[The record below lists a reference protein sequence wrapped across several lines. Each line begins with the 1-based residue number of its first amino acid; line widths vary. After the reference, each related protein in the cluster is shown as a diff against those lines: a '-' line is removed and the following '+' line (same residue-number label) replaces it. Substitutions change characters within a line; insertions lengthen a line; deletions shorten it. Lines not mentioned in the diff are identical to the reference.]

1 VALRLGRED
10 SLVTALI
17 PALADRIKLSKS
29 MPNVR
34 FECKRNFVLFNRILR
49 REFFCRCSG
58 SPLPVCRLIFCR
70 YASAMPAHI
79 CRYAGS
85 SMPVCRIIF
94 AGTPAYL
101 CRYTGSFSADN
112 PGSSLPVCAGS
123 SPPIF
128 RRLGHL
134 GVAVRGKFFGT
145 KSVNIQRSPIFMRG

>member
-49 REFFCRCSG
+49 REFFADVPAHLCLYAG
-58 SPLPVCRLIFCR
+58 SYFAAMLPLCRLIF
-70 YASAMPAHI
+70 AAMPAHL

-85 SMPVCRIIF
+85 SLPVRRLIF
-94 AGTPAYL
+94 AGTPAHSPPIIRAHL
-101 CRYTGSFSADN
+101 CRYVPAH
-112 PGSSLPVCAGS
+112 L
-123 SPPIF
+123 
-128 RRLGHL
+128 RRYS
-134 GVAVRGKFFGT
+134 GVWD
-145 KSVNIQRSPIFMRG
+145 I